1 MSEYLP
7 TPVGSRFPP
16 LDRDSTWV
24 RVLPAETHI
33 ARIFRAGGPHPARWF
48 EFREYGPLDG
58 RFDPQPL
65 PVGESPGIG
74 VMYGVLEAQSSSD
87 TATPPALAASPF
99 AAAILEVFQA
109 QRMIRLDAGM
119 PTFVD
124 FAITRPLRLLD
135 LADSDW
141 VTAAGGNA
149 AISSGDRAVSR
160 AWTRAI
166 VERYPEI
173 DGVISSSSL
182 LPAAR
187 IVALWSGA
195 IDALPAHPDAC
206 IRLDRPELIGVIDA
220 IADRYGYTLVSTVL

>member
-7 TPVGSRFPP
+7 TPVGARFPQ
-16 LDRDSTWV
+16 LDRDPRWV
-24 RVLPAETHI
+24 RELPPQSHI
-33 ARIFRAGGPHPARWF
+33 ARIFRAGGPHPSRWF

-58 RFDPQPL
+58 RFDPHPL
-65 PVGESPGIG
+65 PTGASPGIG
-74 VMYGVLEAQSSSD
+74 VMYGVLEAQRVSD
-87 TATPPALAASPF
+87 TATPPTSVSSPF

-109 QRMIRLDAGM
+109 HRMIRLDAGL

-182 LPAAR
+182 LPNAR
-187 IVALWSGA
+187 IVALWSSA
-195 IDALPAHPDAC
+195 VDALPVHPDAC